1 MDFSALR
8 LAAATA
14 VVALLATGCAGDTST
29 PEQTTT
35 TAVRLYGSDGNM
47 SNSLG
52 ASLENYPG
60 VLASMK
66 GTAPLAP
73 LTDDFK
79 ARLRSVE
86 PGLDVFSYAGHSYD
100 AVVLAALAA
109 ETART
114 SNPREIAKY
123 LPGVTTGGT
132 ECSEVAD
139 CLRLVRAG
147 TDIQYRGVSLRRGG
161 FTDAGE
167 PATATY
173 GTVHFNRQNRLDDAK
188 TEYVGAGNVAD
199 TTQSPQP
206 AAPQRRRPEG
216 APLTIGGLLPKTG
229 QLAGMY
235 APLAAGVHLAVKEIN
250 DAGGVLG
257 EPVVF
262 IDGDDG
268 TDPEVASG
276 TVDRLLAAKV
286 NVIIGA
292 GASGVTK
299 AVLPKVTG
307 AGVLMISPSATS
319 DELTSIEDDGLFFR
333 TAPPDRLQARAL
345 ADIVLRDGVR
355 KIFMV
360 VRDDSWGQG
369 LYENLR
375 TQLTSAGVRGEDI
388 KALTYQPGETAEDKP
403 VLTGLVDQVKEFAP
417 EGIVILGFDE
427 SSHVITTLIEGGV
440 ELLD

>member
-8 LAAATA
+8 LAAATVA
-14 VVALLATGCAGDTST
+14 VGLLAAGCAGDAQVPTGENT
-29 PEQTTT
+29 PT
-35 TAVRLYGSDGNM
+35 VRLYGSDGNM

-52 ASLENYPG
+52 ASLEDHPG

-73 LTDDFK
+73 LTEDFV
-79 ARLRSVE
+79 ARLRSVQ
-86 PGLDVFSYAGHSYD
+86 PGLDNFSYAAHAYD

-114 SNPREIAKY
+114 SDPREVARY
-123 LPGVTTGGT
+123 LPGMTAGGT

-139 CLRLVRAG
+139 CLKLARQG
-147 TDIQYRGVSLRRGG
+147 TDIQYRGVSLSRGG

-173 GTVHFNRQNRLDDAK
+173 GTVHFNRNNRVDDAK

-199 TTQSPQP
+199 TTQAAQP
-206 AAPQRRRPEG
+206 APPQRRRPEG
-216 APLTIGGLLPKTG
+216 APLIIGGLLPQTG

-235 APLAAGVHLAVKEIN
+235 PPMAAGVHLAIKEIN
-250 DAGGVLG
+250 AAGGVLG
-257 EPVVF
+257 QDVVF

-268 TDPEVASG
+268 TDPEVARS
-276 TVDRLLAAKV
+276 TVDQLLAAKV
-286 NVIIGA
+286 HVIIGA

-299 AVLPKVTG
+299 AVIPQVTG
-307 AGVLMISPSATS
+307 AGVLLISPSATA
-319 DELTSIEDDGLFFR
+319 DELSTADDNGLFFR

-345 ADIVLRDGVR
+345 ADIILRDGVR
-355 KIFMV
+355 KVFMV

-369 LYENLR
+369 LLTNLR
-375 TQLTSAGVRGEDI
+375 THLTSAGVRADDI
-388 KALTYQPGETAEDKP
+388 DVLTYQPGATAQDAP
-403 VLTGLVDQVKEFAP
+403 VLTGLADRVKEFAP
-417 EGIVILGFDE
+417 EGVVILGFDE
-427 SSHVITTLIEGGV
+427 SSHVITTLIDGGIKMQ
-440 ELLD
+440 D